1 MDIILSIGAFFNN
14 AIGPLARKALAALG
28 LGVISYT
35 AVSSAINSLIDTAKG
50 YFDGLPGFVLSI
62 MSLAGLGQAMA
73 MITGALLVRAALAST
88 SKIGLL
94 TGGNT

>member
-1 MDIILSIGAFFNN
+1 MDIIFSIGAFFTN

-35 AVSSAINSLIDTAKG
+35 AASSAINSLIDTAKG
-50 YFDGLPGFVLSI
+50 YFDGLPAFVLAI
-62 MSLAGLGQAMA
+62 LSLAGAGQALA
-73 MITGALLVRAALAST
+73 IIAGALLVRAAFAST